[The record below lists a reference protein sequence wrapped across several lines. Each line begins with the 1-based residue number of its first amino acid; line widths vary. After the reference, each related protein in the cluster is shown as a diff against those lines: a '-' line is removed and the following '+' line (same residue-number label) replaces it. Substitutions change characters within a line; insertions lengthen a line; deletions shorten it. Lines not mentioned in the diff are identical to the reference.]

1 MSASTSTDSH
11 SKKPETE
18 PVKPASDTS
27 EQKPPDMS
35 NILSHIKNL
44 ETSKLELEQQLK
56 DRNERIDR
64 LSQKTREGMQSALD
78 TLMKKWMDAVETKDE
93 KIKHDF
99 RGGLEKL
106 VKNSAE
112 ENGVWQ
118 MMVAASALH
127 QRQEHN
133 LDELTKQN
141 NELKL
146 RVDGMYANP
155 DSRVVGEKSKAE
167 DQLDRSSVPANDIW
181 SEFASSIGGI
191 H

>member
-1 MSASTSTDSH
+1 MLREVNVE
-11 SKKPETE
+11 KE
-18 PVKPASDTS
+18 PR
-27 EQKPPDMS
+27 
-35 NILSHIKNL
+35 
-44 ETSKLELEQQLK
+44 QQEHK
-56 DRNERIDR
+56 YHH
-64 LSQKTREGMQSALD
+64 
-78 TLMKKWMDAVETKDE
+78 ETKGHWIIDE
-93 KIKHDF
+93 KVKHDF

-141 NELKL
+141 NELRL

-167 DQLDRSSVPANDIW
+167 DQLDRSSVPTDDIW
-181 SEFASSIGGI
+181 GEFASSIGSI